1 MFYGDRAAVA
11 VYVDIRATVVVDAY
25 NRVVSAGTVIKDKMV
40 AIVHDIGPDYRER
53 SAVVGIKSDS
63 AVASHIIV
71 RPVRIA

>member
-11 VYVDIRATVVVDAY
+11 VYVDIGATVVVDAY
-25 NRVVSAGTVIKDKMV
+25 NRVVGAGTVIKDKMV

-53 SAVVGIKSDS
+53 AAVVGIKSDS

-71 RPVRIA
+71 RPVRIT